1 LLSDPAP
8 VRLRQQPDL
17 LHLAPKP
24 LGLAYEKP
32 GQQIPAQLC
41 VHPATLRHRNRHVKA
56 PTGPRSSGFEPL
68 HRAVRLIHEQGAPRI
83 GGPRLGTEVN
93 ERD

>member
-1 LLSDPAP
+1 MAPEFSQVVGIGAFEIRSDLPEYLLSDPAP

-32 GQQIPAQLC
+32 GQQI
-41 VHPATLRHRNRHVKA
+41 LRFCCLETPGEALAR
-56 PTGPRSSGFEPL
+56 E
-68 HRAVRLIHEQGAPRI
+68 
-83 GGPRLGTEVN
+83 
-93 ERD
+93 